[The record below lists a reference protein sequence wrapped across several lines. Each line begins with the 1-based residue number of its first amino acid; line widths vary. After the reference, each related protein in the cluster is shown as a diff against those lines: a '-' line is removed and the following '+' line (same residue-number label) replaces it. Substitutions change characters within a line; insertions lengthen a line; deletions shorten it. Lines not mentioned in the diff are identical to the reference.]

1 MFYNM
6 DIALINVLDNS
17 TVNMFVRSVFYNID
31 VALIYKLELP
41 GNLLRW
47 NMFSKILIHLVESSR
62 NL

>member
-17 TVNMFVRSVFYNID
+17 TEKMFVRSVSYNID

-47 NMFSKILIHLVESSR
+47 NMF
-62 NL
+62 